1 MASTQAVVRVG
12 IVSWNT
18 AEDLVRCLGTLPAA
32 LDGLPAEIV
41 VVDNGSADGS
51 AERAEQHPGVQVVRH
66 PDNQGYARAMNEAL
80 AGTSAPVLVALNPD
94 TVPPPGALRT
104 LVEALLDEPDVGLVF
119 PQLRN
124 SDGTVQHSVNRFPS
138 VALTL
143 AASLLPSSRH
153 AKGGGGRWWV
163 PGTAAHA
170 TEQDVDWGIGAVHV
184 IRSAA
189 LGGTAPYN
197 ERWFMYAEDLDL
209 CWRLARAG
217 WRRRLVAGVSVP
229 HVSGAATVHSEWA
242 DDPALRW
249 IPCSYDFY
257 ASAHSRP
264 AARVWAG
271 ANALALVLWGLIS
284 VIRPGWLPFQS
295 GGRRAQ
301 LHQAVRLRHH
311 LWIHLVALLAG
322 PSFVARRVVRTEFG
336 RGPAL
341 PSPRSECR

>member
-1 MASTQAVVRVG
+1 MASTEPAVRVG
-12 IVSWNT
+12 LVSWNT
-18 AEDLVRCLGTLPAA
+18 AEDLVRCLAALPAA
-32 LDGLPAEIV
+32 LDGLAAEIV
-41 VVDNGSADGS
+41 VVDNGSTDGS
-51 AERAEQHPGVQVVRH
+51 ADRAEQQPGVQVIRH
-66 PDNQGYARAMNEAL
+66 VDNQGYARAMNEAL

-94 TVPPPGALRT
+94 TMAPPGALRT
-104 LVEALLDEPDVGLVF
+104 LVESLVAQPDVGLVV

-124 SDGTVQHSVNRFPS
+124 PDGTVQHSVNRFPS
-138 VALTL
+138 VALTM
-143 AASLLPSSRH
+143 AASLLPSAHH

-170 TEQDVDWGIGAVHV
+170 TEQDVDWAIGAVHV
-184 IRSAA
+184 IRAGA

-217 WRRRLVAGVSVP
+217 WRRHLVAGVHVT
-229 HVSGAATVHSEWA
+229 HVSGAATAHSEWA
-242 DDPALRW
+242 ADPARRW

-257 ASAHSRP
+257 ALAHSGP

-271 ANALALVLWGLIS
+271 ANALALVLWSMVS
-284 VIRPGWLPFQS
+284 VLRPGWLPFQS

-311 LWIHLVALLAG
+311 LGLHLVALVAG
-322 PSFVARRVVRTEFG
+322 PSFVARRLVRPEFG

-341 PSPRSECR
+341 PSARADD